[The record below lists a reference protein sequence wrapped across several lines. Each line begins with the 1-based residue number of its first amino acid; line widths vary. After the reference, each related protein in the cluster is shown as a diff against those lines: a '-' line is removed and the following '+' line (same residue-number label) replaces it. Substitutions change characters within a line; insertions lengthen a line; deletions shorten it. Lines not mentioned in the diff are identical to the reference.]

1 MDTLGT
7 VALIALA
14 GAGGYAARVYTE
26 KKPSATPSAAPSLKK
41 AVQDRWDRFR
51 GDMDLEE
58 YRYIVFEQDIPG
70 DGLAHYGKGFQDLKK
85 ARKGLEDRIKS
96 ITEMIVEDA
105 ASSVG
110 GYYLVG
116 IWDSKTDRVI
126 DEVSISEK

>member
-26 KKPSATPSAAPSLKK
+26 KKQKKPSASPSTTIATG
-41 AVQDRWDRFR
+41 DRWDRFR